1 MLFPR
6 FSSWH
11 GLFHHL
17 WKWHWY
23 KYLQRWNA
31 FMLDSSV
38 LDYYTAGIID
48 GEGTIT
54 LTIKKSALNNRNF
67 RMPVVSVS
75 STTLEIL
82 TFLKENYG
90 GHISSHKIYKD
101 HHKQSWSWKLTYND
115 AIDLCEKIHPLLL
128 EPEKRRRA
136 KMLVTEYRSVT
147 KRNGRYTESDLE
159 AKHNFQER
167 FLHPSAP

>member
-1 MLFPR
+1 
-6 FSSWH
+6 
-11 GLFHHL
+11 
-17 WKWHWY
+17 
-23 KYLQRWNA
+23 
-31 FMLDSSV
+31 MLDSSN

-54 LTIKKSALNNRNF
+54 LSIKKSAVNNRNF

-90 GHISSHKIYKD
+90 GHISTQKVQQAHY
-101 HHKQSWSWKLTYND
+101 KQSWSWKLTYND
-115 AIDLCEKIHPLLL
+115 AISLCEKISHLLL

-136 KMLVTEYRSVT
+136 ELLINEYHNVT
-147 KRNGRYTESDLE
+147 KRNGKYTESDLE
-159 AKHNFQER
+159 AKYNFQEH
-167 FLHPSAP
+167 FLHPSTP